1 MRSPRLF
8 LLALAA
14 LAASCAGTPPRATAA
29 AVPAARAAAAEPVR
43 LTLVGVNDF
52 HGQVEPHRTRLKDG
66 QVLEEGGAAT
76 LAGYVARLR
85 ADNPEGV
92 LLVDAGD
99 LFQGTLPS
107 NLTEGAV
114 VIDVYNH
121 LGFAAA
127 AIGNH
132 EFDYGP
138 VGPGAMATRP
148 GEDPLGALKAR
159 VRQARFPLLSANL
172 REAATGER
180 PAWTG
185 NDGTHL
191 VTVKGVKVGLLGL
204 TTESTPDVTNP
215 ANVASLRFLP
225 LAPAALEAARALRA
239 RGAQVVVAVAHAG
252 GKCPELKNPRDTS
265 SCERGDAEIL
275 AMLDALPPGTLDAVV
290 AGHTHQPMGHFFGG
304 VPVIETT
311 GQSRSLGVV
320 ELYVDPASRRVLPE
334 RTRIQAAIPLCA
346 KVDAESG
353 TCDGRRL
360 RERSGVRLV
369 PATFLGAPVVPDAGV
384 AELLAPALK
393 VAEEA
398 QRRPT
403 GVAAATPLARGY
415 AEEGALGNLVADA
428 LREASGAD
436 VAVMNP
442 GGVRADL
449 PAGPLSFGQVYEVL
463 PFDNTVAVL
472 QLTGA
477 ELRRLLELA
486 HASDR
491 GAVFAVSGLE
501 VTLARCPGPQRLQ
514 GATLAGGRALEPG
527 KTYRVAL
534 PDFLARGGD
543 GLGPVT
549 RALPPERADLTP
561 VRGLDL
567 REALIAYGQA
577 RGGTLA
583 APPLGRVRYMGVADC
598 SSTPR

>member
-1 MRSPRLF
+1 MRLSRPL

-14 LAASCAGTPPRATAA
+14 LAAACAATPPTIPPQGG
-29 AVPAARAAAAEPVR
+29 AVPAEPVR
-43 LTLVGVNDF
+43 LTLVGLNDF

-66 QVLEEGGAAT
+66 QVVEEGGAAT
-76 LAGYVARLR
+76 LAAYVARLR
-85 ADNPEGV
+85 ADNPDGVV
-92 LLVDAGD
+92 LLDAGD

-121 LGFAAA
+121 LRVTAA

-138 VGPGAMATRP
+138 VGPGAMALRP
-148 GEDPLGALKAR
+148 GEDALGALKAR

-172 REAATGER
+172 VEAATGQR

-225 LAPAALEAARALRA
+225 LAPAALEAARSLRA
-239 RGAQVVVAVAHAG
+239 RGAEVVVAVAHAG
-252 GKCPELKNPRDTS
+252 GKCPDLKNPRDTS
-265 SCERGDAEIL
+265 SCDRGDAEIL

-290 AGHTHQPMGHFFGG
+290 AGHTHQPMGHFLGD

-311 GQSRSLGVV
+311 GLSRSLGVV
-320 ELYVDPASRRVLPE
+320 ELYVDPARRRVLPG
-334 RTRIQAAIPLCA
+334 RTRIQAAIPICA
-346 KVDAESG
+346 RVDAQTG

-360 RERSGVRLV
+360 RDQAGVRLV
-369 PATFLGAPVVPDAGV
+369 PATFLGAPVVPDAEV
-384 AELLAPALK
+384 ERLLAPALEL
-393 VAEEA
+393 AREA
-398 QRRPT
+398 QRRPV
-403 GVAAATPLARGY
+403 GVSAATPLTRGY
-415 AEEGALGNLVADA
+415 TEEGALGNLIADA
-428 LREASGAD
+428 LREAAGAD

-449 PAGPLSFGQVYEVL
+449 PAGPLTFGHVYEVL

-477 ELRRLLELA
+477 QLRRLLALA
-486 HASDR
+486 HAHER

-501 VTLARCPGPQRLQ
+501 VTLSRCPGPQRFQ
-514 GATLAGGRALEPG
+514 DATREGGRPLEAEG
-527 KTYRVAL
+527 TYRVAM

-549 RALPPERADLTP
+549 RALPPERVDLTP
-561 VRGLDL
+561 ARGMDL
-567 REALIAYGQA
+567 REALIAYGRA
-577 RGGTLA
+577 RGGTLS
-583 APPLGRVRYMGVADC
+583 APPLGRVRYRGVADC
-598 SSTPR
+598 SAAPR

>member
-1 MRSPRLF
+1 MHPSRSVLV
-8 LLALAA
+8 ALAA
-14 LAASCAGTPPRATAA
+14 LVAACAGTAPTAPP
-29 AVPAARAAAAEPVR
+29 VAARSAPAEPVR
-43 LTLVGVNDF
+43 LTLVGINDF

-66 QVLEEGGAAT
+66 QVVEEGGAAT
-76 LAGYVARLR
+76 LAAYVARLR
-85 ADNPEGV
+85 EDNPQGV
-92 LLVDAGD
+92 VLVDAGD

-114 VIDVYNH
+114 VIDVYNR
-121 LGFAAA
+121 LGFTAA

-138 VGPGAMATRP
+138 VGPGAMASRP
-148 GEDPLGALKAR
+148 GDDPLGALKAR
-159 VRQARFPLLSANL
+159 VRQARFPLLSANMV
-172 REAATGER
+172 EAATGKH

-191 VTVKGVKVGLLGL
+191 VTVKGVKVGLVGL

-225 LAPAALEAARALRA
+225 LAPTALEAARSLRA
-239 RGAQVVVAVAHAG
+239 RGAEVVVAVAHAG
-252 GKCPELKNPRDTS
+252 GRCADLKNPRDTS
-265 SCERGDAEIL
+265 SCDRGDAEIL

-290 AGHTHQPMGHFFGG
+290 AGHTHQPMGHFFGD

-311 GQSRSLGVV
+311 GLSRSLGVV
-320 ELYVDPASRRVLPE
+320 ELYVDPASRRVLPQ
-334 RTRIQAAIPLCA
+334 RTRIQATIPLCA
-346 KVDAESG
+346 RVDAQEG

-360 RERSGVRLV
+360 RDRDGVRLV
-369 PATFLGAPVVPDAGV
+369 RATFLGAPVVPDAEV
-384 AELLAPALK
+384 ARVLAPAL
-393 VAEEA
+393 ALADEA
-398 QRRPT
+398 QRRPV
-403 GVAAATPLARGY
+403 GVSAATPLARGY
-415 AEEGALGNLVADA
+415 TEEGALGNLVADA
-428 LREASGAD
+428 LREAAGAD
-436 VAVMNP
+436 VGIMNP

-501 VTLARCPGPQRLQ
+501 VTLARCPGLQRFQ
-514 GATLAGGRALEPG
+514 DATLTGGRPLEPG

-561 VRGLDL
+561 ARGMDL
-567 REALIAYGQA
+567 REALIAYGRA
-577 RGGTLA
+577 RGGTLT
-583 APPLGRVRYMGVADC
+583 APPPGRVRYTGVATC
-598 SSTPR
+598 SGAPR